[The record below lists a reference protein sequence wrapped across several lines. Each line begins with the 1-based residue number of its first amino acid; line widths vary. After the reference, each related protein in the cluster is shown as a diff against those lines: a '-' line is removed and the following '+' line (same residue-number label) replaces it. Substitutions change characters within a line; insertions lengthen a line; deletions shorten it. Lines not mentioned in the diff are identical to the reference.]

1 MKDHIYATKLDLGVL
16 GERDVEV
23 FYDWTPPNPSNDSFQ
38 APENGGAT
46 VVAVILW
53 LGGKEVDAKELL
65 VMAGMRERNEA
76 RIAQIKAEMGEKY
89 ILHPSHKCG
98 KLDTPR
104 PV

>member
-1 MKDHIYATKLDLGVL
+1 MTMFDVIRKLAKPI
-16 GERDVEV
+16 ESDVNA
-23 FYDWTPPNPSNDSFQ
+23 YQ
-38 APENGGAT
+38 
-46 VVAVILW
+46 
-53 LGGKEVDAKELL
+53 LL
-65 VMAGMRERNEA
+65 DMDGMRERNEQ